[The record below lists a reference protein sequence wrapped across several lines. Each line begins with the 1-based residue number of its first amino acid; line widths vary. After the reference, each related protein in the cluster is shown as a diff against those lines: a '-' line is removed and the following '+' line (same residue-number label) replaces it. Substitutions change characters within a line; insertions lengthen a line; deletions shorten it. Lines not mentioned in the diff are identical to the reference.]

1 MARDARS
8 GKLLARLSP
17 TLTRT
22 STYASAPLLPKHAGP
37 PPATKAPAPHCMGE
51 SPVRTP
57 AGEVLGRRPNQPFEP
72 FIFIKAKVRPS
83 RDRVGALPGGACIR
97 PARRPSE
104 GIVKRDVVH
113 TSFHSRESS
122 IAFSFRLLD

>member
-1 MARDARS
+1 MMMSRSTGPLTGLYRPVLLFTFVTKMSDRTDKPCFLGNSRKWAPDQRDGRP
-8 GKLLARLSP
+8 SP
-17 TLTRT
+17 
-22 STYASAPLLPKHAGP
+22 SWGIPS
-37 PPATKAPAPHCMGE
+37 
-51 SPVRTP
+51 S
-57 AGEVLGRRPNQPFEP
+57 NQPFEA

-104 GIVKRDVVH
+104 GIVKRDVVR